1 MAKQGVNR
9 MRNLFKRLSIIL
21 LLALLL
27 GAAGLAAAPEQ
38 QANLQ
43 PALAEL
49 AAESPGE
56 TVRVMV
62 GARGERAELAAQV
75 ESLGGEVVKDLHIIN
90 ALAAEMPAGA
100 TADLARY
107 ASVSWLSL
115 DAPVISSG
123 KPGGGGGSLTENVFL
138 DTLGVRDV
146 WDMGYD
152 GQGIGIAV
160 IDSGSRHPDLDAN
173 VVVEQPFNIHNKIED
188 FTGHGTHVTGII
200 VGSGAGSRGDFAGIA
215 PGASILALNVSAYN
229 GSSYESDVV
238 AAMEWVLN
246 NKDAYNIRV
255 VNLSINSTVEGAYHD
270 SALNAAAEILWFNG
284 IVVVVSAGNSGT
296 SSPIDTIAAAPAN
309 DPFVITVG
317 ATDEQGTA
325 RKQDDTI
332 PAFSASGWTLEGT
345 WKPDIYAPGV
355 DIISPLADMSYWE
368 YQYPDR
374 KITTRTAGTDYEYFR
389 ASGTSMAAPMV
400 SGAAALLLQAE
411 PGLTPDQVKHRL
423 TWTGTVIEGD
433 DYLDVYEA
441 LTWQT
446 TDAANEDVVPHM
458 LLAKMAL
465 MAYWSSDNG
474 GENIDWST
482 VDWNSVNW
490 SSVNWNSVNWNSV
503 DWESVDWTSVNWDS
517 IDWSSVNWSS
527 VNWNSVNWNS
537 VNWNSVNWNS
547 VNWNSVNWNSVSFD
561 N

>member
-1 MAKQGVNR
+1 MKK
-9 MRNLFKRLSIIL
+9 LFKRFSIL
-21 LLALLL
+21 LVLALLL
-27 GAAGLAAAPEQ
+27 GASGLGAAPEGQ
-38 QANLQ
+38 TAQLQ

-49 AAESPGE
+49 AASSPDE

-62 GARGERAELAAQV
+62 AARGERTELAAQV
-75 ESLGGEVVKDLHIIN
+75 EDLGGEVVHDLHLLN
-90 ALAAEMPAGA
+90 ALAAEMSAGA
-100 TADLARY
+100 AAELAQFS
-107 ASVSWLSL
+107 SVAWLSL
-115 DAPVISSG
+115 DAPVVSSAKGG
-123 KPGGGGGSLTENVFL
+123 KGGGGGASPTENVFL

-146 WDMGYD
+146 WAMGYD

-173 VVVEQPFNIHNKIED
+173 VVVEQPFNVHNKIED

-200 VGSGAGSRGDFAGIA
+200 AGSGAGSRGDYAGIA
-215 PGASILALNVSAYN
+215 PGASIIALNVSAYN
-229 GSSYESDVV
+229 GMSYESDVV
-238 AAMEWVLN
+238 AAMQWVFD

-255 VNLSINSTVEGAYHD
+255 VNVSINSTVEGSYHD

-284 IVVVVSAGNSGT
+284 IVVVASAGNSGT

-309 DPFVITVG
+309 DPFLITVG
-317 ATDEQGTA
+317 ATDENGTA

-332 PAFSASGWTLEGT
+332 PTFSASGWTLEGD

-368 YQYPDR
+368 YQHPDR
-374 KITTRTAGTDYEYFR
+374 VITTRTAGTDYEYFR

-411 PGLTPDQVKHRL
+411 PNLTPDQVKYRL
-423 TWTGTVIEGD
+423 MWTGTVIEGD
-433 DYLDVYEA
+433 AYLDVYEA
-441 LTWQT
+441 LTWPT
-446 TDAANEDVVPHM
+446 TDAANQDVVPHM

-465 MAYWSSDNG
+465 MAYWASDNG

-482 VDWNSVNW
+482 VNWNSVNW
-490 SSVNWNSVNWNSV
+490 NSVNWNSVNWNSV
-503 DWESVDWTSVNWDS
+503 DWDSVDWTSVNWDS

-547 VNWNSVNWNSVSFD
+547 VNWNSVNWNSVSWD
-561 N
+561 D